1 MSTPKKGDLV
11 DITIRGAEVLRV
23 DDQRLYVYHD
33 SSHLPAPAHFFLG
46 GTNIEVE
53 ILPPPEPEWQPG
65 DVVLDA
71 GGRTY
76 IYGGDEDWPWIGQDA
91 GDPASADRYTM
102 SKPSRPVT
110 LLARNGKPVTSP

>member
-46 GTNIEVE
+46 GTNIEIE

-65 DVVLDA
+65 DVGVCEHGYSCLRSIA
-71 GGRTY
+71 QN
-76 IYGGDEDWPWIGQDA
+76 WIAQDGTVSDSECA
-91 GDPASADRYTM
+91 R
-102 SKPSRPVT
+102 K
-110 LLARNGKPVTSP
+110 LIARNGKPVTSP